1 MGELNIFPS
10 EFMLMTPREANLA
23 IKGYNNRIKAQYY
36 NSERA
41 FFNAYGRF
49 KIKNFKPE
57 DPFESPKKKLDKER
71 GYKKTSLKERED
83 TLSYLFGK

>member
-23 IKGYNNRIKAQYY
+23 IKGYNNKIKAQYY
-36 NSERA
+36 HTERA
-41 FFNAYGRF
+41 FYNAYGRF

-57 DPFESPKKKLDKER
+57 DPFESPKDKQDKQR
-71 GYKKTSLKERED
+71 GCRKTTKEEREE